1 YDLID
6 MPYENIVVKV
16 PRKYHEIL
24 VYEFGENYMTPPPIE
39 QQVPGG
45 DKNYWID

>member
-1 YDLID
+1 

-24 VYEFGENYMTPPPIE
+24 AYEFGENYMTPPPIE

-45 DKNYWID
+45 IKLLD